1 MASVSQDVQVWA
13 RAAFQTSVGL
23 CGFGAMTAPHQKE
36 RAKKNRHTNIE
47 YFVVF
52 RTADFNFCGCFGL
65 DGPLGGRVFTSEVD
79 I

>member
-1 MASVSQDVQVWA
+1 MWA

-36 RAKKNRHTNIE
+36 REKKTKKKTRHTNIE

-52 RTADFNFCGCFGL
+52 KTADFNFCGCFGL